1 VNRRRWLLLGFTV
14 IVGTLVALY
23 FVATEPV
30 EREYTT
36 DPSGEAAS
44 NRFLAAERFYRR
56 MGLNAESVQSL
67 DEPPRL
73 SPTGFE
79 PDEAL
84 SSENDPST
92 SDPESS
98 TPAGGEFD
106 DYADAVL
113 LSEIAFRRGGDFR
126 DAWLSWT
133 GRGGHLILPAPT
145 PDQTEQA
152 RPWLN
157 GWGIETDTLSEDLP
171 EASNPGIETGVAGD
185 AGMTT
190 EAGNPDSGSPDSEPS
205 SESTDRL
212 GAVDEPDATYELEGL
227 TGDPMRSL
235 TLARLAD
242 SADWVAADSDSEP
255 VALSWQIAKPGAGGH
270 ITMITGTDWL
280 EYQSIAEQQRAELA
294 WDLVARQSIKRPNN
308 LLLVRHGPRRWWFA
322 YVTWALWPGLATLAF
337 LAVAAARQGGLRF
350 GPPIRTSDEGR
361 RSRIEHLR
369 ATGRFLWKQ
378 QQRDAL
384 VGPLRRRLIREFT
397 PSGDANRA
405 DLDDEALARRIVDA
419 IDADKLD
426 ADPEEVTRWLRQAPE
441 DRASFVKLI
450 RILEETRRNT

>member
-1 VNRRRWLLLGFTV
+1 MNRRRWLLLGFTV

-44 NRFLAAERFYRR
+44 NRLLAAERFYRR

-73 SPTGFE
+73 SPREFE
-79 PDEAL
+79 PAEAL
-84 SSENDPST
+84 SSENDAST
-92 SDPESS
+92 GDRESS

-106 DYADAVL
+106 DYADTVL

-133 GRGGHLILPAPT
+133 GRGGHLIIPAPT

-152 RPWLN
+152 RPWLV
-157 GWGIETDTLSEDLP
+157 GWGIETDNLSEDLP
-171 EASNPGIETGVAGD
+171 ATSNPGGTGITGD
-185 AGMTT
+185 TGIATD
-190 EAGNPDSGSPDSEPS
+190 AGNPDNGGPDSEPS
-205 SESTDRL
+205 SDSSDRR
-212 GAVDEPDATYELEGL
+212 GAVDEPDATYELEGI
-227 TGDPMRSL
+227 TGHPMRGL

-242 SADWVAADSDSEP
+242 SADWVAVDSHNEP
-255 VALSWQIAKPGAGGH
+255 VALSWQIDEAGAAGR

-280 EYQSIAEQQRAELA
+280 EYQSIAEQQRADLA
-294 WDLVARQSIKRPNN
+294 WDLVARPSIKRPNN

-322 YVTWALWPGLATLAF
+322 YVTWALWPGLGTLAF

-350 GPPIRTSDEGR
+350 GPPIRESDEGR

-384 VGPLRRRLIREFT
+384 VGPLRRRLIREFA

-441 DRASFVKLI
+441 DRASFVELI